1 MKYPKTTKKSRQK
14 KLTKKLLHKYR
25 LVVLNEDTFE
35 ERFAMKLTRLNVFI
49 YGSLFALL
57 LIGFTTVFIAFT
69 PIREYIPGYTSPTLQ
84 KQAIALE
91 QKTDSLM
98 RVTKMNERFIASI
111 KDVLSGQTSSET
123 INKDSIY
130 AAVASEVDPQNL
142 NPSQADSILRNKVE
156 NEDKYNLFE
165 SAKSLKNFVFFPPV
179 KGTVSSEFNF
189 EEQHYAVD
197 IAVPKNTPVKAA
209 ADGRVIF
216 ASWTSD
222 SGFVL
227 IIDHDNQLIT
237 VYKHNASLIKA
248 QGELVKA
255 REVIAISGS
264 SGELSTGP
272 HLHFEL
278 WSDGNPIDPLSF
290 IDFQL

>member
-1 MKYPKTTKKSRQK
+1 MKYSKTTKKSRQK

-98 RVTKMNERFIASI
+98 RITKMNERFMASI

-130 AAVASEVDPQNL
+130 AAVASEVDPQSL

-189 EEQHYAVD
+189 DEQHYAVD

-227 IIDHDNQLIT
+227 IIDHGNQLIT
-237 VYKHNASLIKA
+237 VYKHNASLIKV